1 MRTMMPCLPFG
12 NSRRATTSP
21 TLNCSTAPLLLELED
36 GCRDRGGIV
45 GVHRGLSGRGGGE
58 SQIHHGP
65 DASSVNPGGQG
76 GGATKIPLGRRSYSI
91 HADAL
96 VRAPGPDLGRTG
108 LVDPLH
114 PNVNSLAARSRVRP
128 ADHFPLSGLV
138 VQAVAS
144 LELHG
149 QDSTCG
155 GRRGVRLLLW
165 PLPRAPGYHHPKEEE
180 LAFTATRAARGSNP
194 SPPWC
199 PNT

>member
-1 MRTMMPCLPFG
+1 MRTMMPRLPFG

-45 GVHRGLSGRGGGE
+45 GVHRGLSGHGGGE
-58 SQIHHGP
+58 SQIRHGP

-108 LVDPLH
+108 LVDPLN

-155 GRRGVRLLLW
+155 GGCGPRP
-165 PLPRAPGYHHPKEEE
+165 PLPPRPMQARLARPTKEALAAP
-180 LAFTATRAARGSNP
+180 AQRTRHGGG
-194 SPPWC
+194 
-199 PNT
+199 